1 MEETLIRHI
10 IYSDEFEEYYASMN
24 EQLKK
29 KYDYALQIV
38 KSQYV
43 VSSKIVKS
51 LENTDFYELRI
62 SISSNEYRTILL
74 AVDHDNFIQSKNVLL
89 LNSFLKKDTK
99 QYKAEIK
106 KAENI
111 VKRYLEDW
119 ICWNLTKTNLLV
131 LKHLTTICKKDTV
144 T

>member
-1 MEETLIRHI
+1 MVRNI
-10 IYSDEFEEYYASMN
+10 IFSDEFEEYYASLN
-24 EQLKK
+24 EAMKK

-43 VSSKIVKS
+43 VSSKIVKN

-74 AVDHDNFIQSKNVLL
+74 AIDHDNFMQSRNVLL

-106 KAENI
+106 KAGNI
-111 VKRYLEDW
+111 VKRYLED
-119 ICWNLTKTNLLV
+119 
-131 LKHLTTICKKDTV
+131 
-144 T
+144 

>member
-1 MEETLIRHI
+1 MEEKLIRHI

-62 SISSNEYRTILL
+62 SINSNEYRTILL

-106 KAENI
+106 KAQNI
-111 VKRYLEDW
+111 VKRYLED
-119 ICWNLTKTNLLV
+119 
-131 LKHLTTICKKDTV
+131 
-144 T
+144 

>member
-1 MEETLIRHI
+1 MEEKLIRHI

-51 LENTDFYELRI
+51 LENTDFYELQI

-106 KAENI
+106 KAQNI
-111 VKRYLEDW
+111 VKRYLED
-119 ICWNLTKTNLLV
+119 
-131 LKHLTTICKKDTV
+131 
-144 T
+144 

>member
-1 MEETLIRHI
+1 MIRHI
-10 IYSDEFEEYYASMN
+10 IYSDEFEEYYARMN
-24 EQLKK
+24 DQLKK

-38 KSQYV
+38 RSQYV

-62 SISSNEYRTILL
+62 SIRSNEYRTILL

-106 KAENI
+106 KAQNI
-111 VKRYLEDW
+111 VKRYLED
-119 ICWNLTKTNLLV
+119 
-131 LKHLTTICKKDTV
+131 
-144 T
+144 

>member
-1 MEETLIRHI
+1 MEEKLIRHI

-51 LENTDFYELRI
+51 LENTDFYELQI
-62 SISSNEYRTILL
+62 SISSNEYRSILL

-106 KAENI
+106 KAQNI
-111 VKRYLEDW
+111 VKRYLED
-119 ICWNLTKTNLLV
+119 
-131 LKHLTTICKKDTV
+131 
-144 T
+144 

>member
-1 MEETLIRHI
+1 MV
-10 IYSDEFEEYYASMN
+10 SDWRDLTANLMDSVFIDSSGKKSKDK
-24 EQLKK
+24 EQIKEK
-29 KYDYALQIV
+29 FDYALQIV
-38 KSQYV
+38 RSQYV

-62 SISSNEYRTILL
+62 SIRSNEYRTILL

-89 LNSFLKKDTK
+89 LNSFLKKNTK

-111 VKRYLEDW
+111 VKRYMED
-119 ICWNLTKTNLLV
+119 
-131 LKHLTTICKKDTV
+131 
-144 T
+144 